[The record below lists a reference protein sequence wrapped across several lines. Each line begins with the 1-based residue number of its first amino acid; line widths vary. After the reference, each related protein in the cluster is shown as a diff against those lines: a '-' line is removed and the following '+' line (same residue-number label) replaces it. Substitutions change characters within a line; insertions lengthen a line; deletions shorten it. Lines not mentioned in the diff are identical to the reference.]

1 MSITSPATV
10 AESRLLRHLGWVVA
24 LKLLVLL
31 GLWQAFVANQRVA
44 VDEAAVAA
52 HQLGTPAD
60 AATTHRTARVARA
73 AASAAGPRATTT
85 NPLDGE
91 RP

>member
-1 MSITSPATV
+1 MSPCPATA

-31 GLWQAFVANQRVA
+31 ALWQVLVADQRVA

-52 HQLGTPAD
+52 HQLGAPAAANHGPGD
-60 AATTHRTARVARA
+60 GQAAGATT
-73 AASAAGPRATTT
+73 
-85 NPLDGE
+85 PLDGE